1 MLTKLALVPI
11 EIGTHT
17 RWHDNRFCTYQAMNK
32 NGRRTVY
39 KRIMEL
45 CGERL
50 WTIDAKYVRIARCLC
65 EARLINLPEGV
76 VWLPVEAYTPS
87 SRTTCSRDRSGIA
100 PATIKLAGF
109 ISRLPSPSTTT
120 VGNPVANATPVP
132 IETASP
138 IEPVI

>member
-1 MLTKLALVPI
+1 
-11 EIGTHT
+11 
-17 RWHDNRFCTYQAMNK
+17 MNK

-65 EARLINLPEGV
+65 EALQIHLPEGV
-76 VWLPVEAYTPS
+76 VWLPVEGYTPS
-87 SRTTCSRDRSGIA
+87 SRTPCSRERSGIA

-109 ISRLPSPSTTT
+109 ISSLPSPSTTP
-120 VGNPVANATPVP
+120 VGHPVANATSVP
-132 IETASP
+132 IETARP

>member
-1 MLTKLALVPI
+1 MLAKLALVPV

-17 RWHDNRFCTYQAMNK
+17 RWHDNRFCTWQAMNK

-65 EARLINLPEGV
+65 EARQINLPEGV

-87 SRTTCSRDRSGIA
+87 SRTTCSRDRSRIA

-109 ISRLPSPSTTT
+109 ISRLPSPSNTA
-120 VGNPVANATPVP
+120 GGIPRANAMLVQIEPVRP
-132 IETASP
+132 IET
-138 IEPVI
+138 VI

>member
-1 MLTKLALVPI
+1 
-11 EIGTHT
+11 
-17 RWHDNRFCTYQAMNK
+17 MNK

-65 EARLINLPEGV
+65 EARQINLPEGV

-87 SRTTCSRDRSGIA
+87 QEPHVAETDLESRQQQSSWLDSS
-100 PATIKLAGF
+100 AGCHRHLLRQYA
-109 ISRLPSPSTTT
+109 IRWLMQRRCQLKRQ
-120 VGNPVANATPVP
+120 VP
-132 IETASP
+132 
-138 IEPVI
+138 